1 MPSMIGPQ
9 DIKAVVTGEVIH
21 LPSLPIPTQRALPSL
36 LSEALDACELPA
48 AHLTANLLG
57 IQFFQTGRF
66 QTILDDPGAGL
77 PVALHMIAWLAG
89 TKGDHGLPIQ
99 VRVAV
104 GLGRIDFL
112 DGKVNLFDRVSRRT
126 FLGGGTA
133 FLLSDRLLEI
143 MRTGDRRIGVQTPWL
158 DVNEELRV
166 ACLFLDHHIKRW
178 SADQTATILS
188 LLRGETQSVAA
199 AAWGVTQSAV
209 AQRFQRA
216 GGKPIRAMLKRYK
229 SIINNNLIAK

>member
-1 MPSMIGPQ
+1 MPSMIAPQ
-9 DIKAVVTGEVIH
+9 DTKAVMTGEVIR
-21 LPSLPIPTQRALPSL
+21 LPSLPIPTQRVLPSL
-36 LSEALDACELPA
+36 LSEALDACELPS
-48 AHLTANLLG
+48 AHLTASLLG

-66 QTILDDPGAGL
+66 QTVLDEPGSGL

-89 TKGDHGLPIQ
+89 HKGGLPIH

-126 FLGGGTA
+126 FRGGGTA
-133 FLLSDRLLEI
+133 FLQSDRLLEI
-143 MRTGDRRIGVQTPWL
+143 MRTGDRRIGVLTPWQ
-158 DVNEELRV
+158 DVNAELKV

-178 SADQTATILS
+178 STDQIATILS

-216 GGKPIRAMLKRYK
+216 GGKPIKAMLKRYK
-229 SIINNNLIAK
+229 EIINNNLKDK